1 MMILFLSKSFKYLL
15 LIFAYQLIAWH
26 IPLIIFFSTI
36 HNTSVSVN
44 RSDFTL
50 LFFKAACH
58 ANPGAEEK

>member
-26 IPLIIFFSTI
+26 IPPIIFFSTI